1 MPMRRSRRTWLD
13 RQERPLVI
21 RRKIVIGSAHGH
33 GFQRPLRAAAASA
46 TCNTSGRL
54 RVRRLT
60 ACAASPRCDSGLEVQ
75 MFQASRL
82 KAANS
87 RSLIATP
94 FITLPAAEGNQ
105 KRQAYRV
112 CLRTTSCLLLCAGRP
127 DRSWLLLAAGATVG
141 TDGGGV
147 ADLRH
152 GGGGQSNDGPPRR
165 QPTSTPEP
173 LTADPDLIALQAR
186 FYKSGAKFK
195 GFSGAGRQRQ
205 NRGALLRGPTRTT
218 YAAPPPGLRRPR
230 APAAPQCFDFRFEL
244 P

>member
-1 MPMRRSRRTWLD
+1 
-13 RQERPLVI
+13 
-21 RRKIVIGSAHGH
+21 
-33 GFQRPLRAAAASA
+33 
-46 TCNTSGRL
+46 
-54 RVRRLT
+54 
-60 ACAASPRCDSGLEVQ
+60 

-105 KRQAYRV
+105 KRKAYRV

-218 YAAPPPGLRRPR
+218 YAHLDDVTIPAMVGR
-230 APAAPQCFDFRFEL
+230 AFLSGAMGS
-244 P
+244 

>member
-1 MPMRRSRRTWLD
+1 MDM
-13 RQERPLVI
+13 V
-21 RRKIVIGSAHGH
+21 
-33 GFQRPLRAAAASA
+33 FQRPLRAAAASA

-105 KRQAYRV
+105 KIKAYRV

-147 ADLRH
+147 ADLGILERQSC
-152 GGGGQSNDGPPRR
+152 GAWRRGQAKTRRQDRAYYVAPAPQGGQKAMTR
-165 QPTSTPEP
+165 
-173 LTADPDLIALQAR
+173 AL
-186 FYKSGAKFK
+186 
-195 GFSGAGRQRQ
+195 AGR
-205 NRGALLRGPTRTT
+205 
-218 YAAPPPGLRRPR
+218 
-230 APAAPQCFDFRFEL
+230 
-244 P
+244 

>member
-1 MPMRRSRRTWLD
+1 
-13 RQERPLVI
+13 
-21 RRKIVIGSAHGH
+21 
-33 GFQRPLRAAAASA
+33 
-46 TCNTSGRL
+46 
-54 RVRRLT
+54 
-60 ACAASPRCDSGLEVQ
+60 

-195 GFSGAGRQRQ
+195 GFSGPVGSGKTVALYYEALRAASRNPGCLGLI
-205 NRGALLRGPTRTT
+205 GAPT
-218 YAAPPPGLRRPR
+218 YAHLYDVTIPAMVGR
-230 APAAPQCFDFRFEL
+230 AFFSGAMGS
-244 P
+244 